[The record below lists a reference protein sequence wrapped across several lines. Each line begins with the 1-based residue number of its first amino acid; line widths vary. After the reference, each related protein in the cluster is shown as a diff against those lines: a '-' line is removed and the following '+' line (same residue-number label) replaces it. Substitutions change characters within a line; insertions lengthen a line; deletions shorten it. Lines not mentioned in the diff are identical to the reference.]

1 MVSSSSSR
9 QLRRDALAEFG
20 ELPLDEHL
28 EMLRTETIDDEQ
40 AQISADGCEV
50 LVTVLR
56 SLASPSRQAT
66 P

>member
-9 QLRRDALAEFG
+9 QLRRDALAKFG

-40 AQISADGCEV
+40 EKALTDGFEV
-50 LVTVLR
+50 LLTLLR
-56 SLASPSRQAT
+56 ALASPSH
-66 P
+66 